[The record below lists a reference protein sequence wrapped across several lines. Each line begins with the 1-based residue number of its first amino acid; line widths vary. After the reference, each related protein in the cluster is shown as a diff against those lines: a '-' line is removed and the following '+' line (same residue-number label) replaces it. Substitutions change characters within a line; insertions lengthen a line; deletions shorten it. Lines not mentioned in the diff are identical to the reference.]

1 MPSRKHIAGLLGLS
15 PKRQSPQR
23 QSPKRQSKWPGP
35 VQAVLRLPC
44 LMAGIM
50 AGMMAMP
57 LTAWADDTVPQTDA
71 SASAHMEAGTVP
83 VAPVADAGITGSAQ
97 DQTQNQAQ
105 DQTQDRAQEQA
116 QDKAPAADAM
126 HFPAITDFAPGTVY
140 SGTLG
145 ELTRLQA
152 GQEMARAALS
162 LKEIQARILETENN
176 MARARREMEAI
187 RNGEE
192 DGEGNEQDAGMA
204 ESSGQNSSGQNPS
217 LKQSLKQSL
226 NELRAGLDALA
237 GDVAALRQDKEKA
250 QSCLVIAVRS
260 QGSGLVAEIATREG
274 RYLVRSGDHVPGVG
288 RIESVSRTRVMA
300 GGKSLPWK

>member
-1 MPSRKHIAGLLGLS
+1 MPSRKPIAGLLGLS
-15 PKRQSPQR
+15 PKRQSQ
-23 QSPKRQSKWPGP
+23 KRQSKWPGP

-71 SASAHMEAGTVP
+71 SAVPHTEAGAVP
-83 VAPVADAGITGSAQ
+83 VAPGTDAGITGSAL
-97 DQTQNQAQ
+97 DKAHDQAQ
-105 DQTQDRAQEQA
+105 DRA

-192 DGEGNEQDAGMA
+192 DGEGNGQDAGMA
-204 ESSGQNSSGQNPS
+204 DPSAQNSSGQYPS
-217 LKQSLKQSL
+217 LKQSLKKSVD
-226 NELRAGLDALA
+226 ELRAGLDALA

-260 QGSGLVAEIATREG
+260 QGAGLVAEIATREG

>member
-1 MPSRKHIAGLLGLS
+1 MPSRKPIAGLLGLS
-15 PKRQSPQR
+15 PKRQSQ
-23 QSPKRQSKWPGP
+23 KNQSKWPGP

-57 LTAWADDTVPQTDA
+57 LTAWAVEAVPHTDA
-71 SASAHMEAGTVP
+71 SAVPHTEAGAVP
-83 VAPVADAGITGSAQ
+83 VAPVADAGKTGSAMDKAH
-97 DQTQNQAQ
+97 DQTQEQAQ
-105 DQTQDRAQEQA
+105 ARA

-192 DGEGNEQDAGMA
+192 DGEEGEQQAGMA
-204 ESSGQNSSGQNPS
+204 DNSGQNSSVQYPS
-217 LKQSLKQSL
+217 LKQSLKKSVD
-226 NELRAGLDALA
+226 ELRAGLDALA

-260 QGSGLVAEIATREG
+260 QGAGLVAEIATREG

>member
-1 MPSRKHIAGLLGLS
+1 MPSRKPIAGLLGLS

-23 QSPKRQSKWPGP
+23 QSQKRQSKWPGP

-57 LTAWADDTVPQTDA
+57 LTAWAVEAVPQTDA
-71 SASAHMEAGTVP
+71 SAAAPHMEAAAVP
-83 VAPVADAGITGSAQ
+83 VAPGADAGITGSAL
-97 DQTQNQAQ
+97 DKAH
-105 DQTQDRAQEQA
+105 DQTQDQAQEQA

-192 DGEGNEQDAGMA
+192 DGEGNGQDAGMA
-204 ESSGQNSSGQNPS
+204 DPSAQNSSGQQTSP
-217 LKQSLKQSL
+217 KQSLKQSI

-260 QGSGLVAEIATREG
+260 QGAGLVAEIATREG

>member
-23 QSPKRQSKWPGP
+23 QSQKRQSKWPGP

-71 SASAHMEAGTVP
+71 SAAAPHMATGAVP
-83 VAPVADAGITGSAQ
+83 ATPGADAGKTGSAQ
-97 DQTQNQAQ
+97 DQ
-105 DQTQDRAQEQA
+105 AQEQA
-116 QDKAPAADAM
+116 QDKTQDKAPAADAM

-192 DGEGNEQDAGMA
+192 DGEGNGQEAGMA
-204 ESSGQNSSGQNPS
+204 DPSAQNSSGQNPS
-217 LKQSLKQSL
+217 LKQSLKQSI

-260 QGSGLVAEIATREG
+260 QGAGLVAEIATREG

>member
-15 PKRQSPQR
+15 PKRQSPQW
-23 QSPKRQSKWPGP
+23 QSHKRQSKWPGP

-71 SASAHMEAGTVP
+71 SAAPHMEAAAVP
-83 VAPVADAGITGSAQ
+83 AAPGADAGEPGSAQ
-97 DQTQNQAQ
+97 DK
-105 DQTQDRAQEQA
+105 AQEQA
-116 QDKAPAADAM
+116 QDKVPAADAM

-204 ESSGQNSSGQNPS
+204 DPSAQNSSGQHPS
-217 LKQSLKQSL
+217 PKQSLKQSVD
-226 NELRAGLDALA
+226 ELRAGLDALA

-260 QGSGLVAEIATREG
+260 QGAGLVAEIATREG